1 MSNAGAKKTAATA
14 APASSALRFGRMSG
28 TLSAGLCGLPNVG
41 KSSLFN
47 LLTESSVPAENFP
60 FCTID
65 PSTARCAVPD
75 TRYDALC
82 RIWNPPSTYPAF
94 LSVTDIAGLIRG
106 ASEGA
111 GLGNAFLSHI
121 QAVDALLH
129 VVRAFEDDSVIHVDD
144 EIDPLRDLDTIQH
157 ELCAKDLAYVDTA
170 EAAALKDVRKTPD
183 MKLPLRF
190 YDVMKKARE
199 LLAADKP
206 VREGEWT
213 GPEVETIRE
222 KLPQLITTKP
232 VVYLVNLSAADFVR
246 KRNKH
251 LAGISTWVAAHG
263 GGAVIPM
270 SVAWEEALWA
280 TRNDAAAR
288 EAFLADAGG
297 AKSAL
302 PRAIVTSYRDLELRH
317 YFTCGEKEVRCW
329 TVPAGCAAPDAA
341 GAIHSDFTKLFIAA
355 EVVSWA
361 DFAEHQLPIT
371 PSVKGFAAVKAAG
384 RYRTEGRSYVVCDG
398 DIIRASTRKRAHV

>member
-1 MSNAGAKKTAATA
+1 MSSSKKDK
-14 APASSALRFGRMSG
+14 APAPSSALRFGRMTG

-75 TRYDALC
+75 SRYDSLIK
-82 RIWNPPSTYPAF
+82 IWNPPSTYPAF
-94 LSVTDIAGLIRG
+94 LSVTDIAGLIKG

-121 QAVDALLH
+121 QSVDALLH
-129 VVRAFEDDSVIHVDD
+129 VVRAFEDDSVVHVDD
-144 EIDPLRDLDTIQH
+144 AVDPLRDLDTIQY
-157 ELCAKDLAYVDTA
+157 ELCQKDLQYVDAA
-170 EAAALKDVRKTPD
+170 EAAALKDVKKTPD

-190 YDVMKKARE
+190 YDVMKRVRE
-199 LLAADKP
+199 LLSASKP

-222 KLPQLITTKP
+222 KLPSLITTKP
-232 VVYLVNLSAADFVR
+232 VVYLVNLTSADFIR
-246 KRNKH
+246 KKNKH
-251 LAGISTWVAAHG
+251 LAGIAAWVTAHG
-263 GGAVIPM
+263 GGAVIPI
-270 SVAWEEALWA
+270 SVAWEQSLFEL
-280 TRNDAAAR
+280 RNDVVAR
-288 EAFLADAGG
+288 DAFLAESGG
-297 AKSAL
+297 ARSAL
-302 PRAIVTSYRDLELRH
+302 PRAIVTSYKDLELCH

-329 TVPAGCAAPDAA
+329 TVNKGTSAPEAA

-355 EVVSWA
+355 EVVSWE
-361 DFAEHQLPIT
+361 DFAALQLPVT
-371 PSVKGFAAVKAAG
+371 PSVKGFSAVKAAG
-384 RYRTEGRSYVVCDG
+384 KYRTEGRAYVVNDG
-398 DIIRASTRKRAHV
+398 DIIHWKIGQKGGK